1 MLTPQVYSE
10 GLVDMRHPEFL
21 DDAYLSKFIASIK

>member
-10 GLVDMRHPEFL
+10 ELVDMRHPKTR
-21 DDAYLSKFIASIK
+21 DGAYLFQARQFC